1 MTKKGLIFMC
11 LALLM
16 GVLITHAESISVTNL
31 TIEPGQT
38 GNVSIS
44 LNNTATNLVSFQMDL
59 TLPEG
64 VAINKSGCTLSSRFT
79 DGDQELTIGKQ
90 GDNVYRLTSTSFALT
105 PISGTS
111 GEIITLSLAITAE
124 SEGGT
129 ANISNIRFVTSNSER
144 VSLNNVSFNISIVLP
159 SPAITFADDNV
170 KALCIANWETNGDG
184 ELSEAE
190 AAAVTS
196 LSDYFMNDAYGV
208 REVMTSF
215 DELQYFTGLTSLN
228 AWVFC
233 NCVNLTSV
241 IIPNSVTT
249 IENYAFQGCSNL
261 TSITIPDGVTTIEN
275 YAFQNCSSLTSITIP
290 ESVTSIGDYAF
301 SGCNGLESIVVEAGN
316 PVYDSRNECNA
327 IIETASKTLITGC
340 NNTIIPE
347 GVTQIGNYSFR
358 ECSGLTSI
366 IIPNSVTSIGSGA
379 FEVCSG
385 LTSITIPSSVTSI
398 GDRAFSGCS
407 GLTSITIGNS
417 VTSIGERA
425 FSYCSGLTSVS
436 ISNSVTSIDDWAF
449 YGCSNLTSVTIN
461 IEKPLPIWQNH
472 FSTRADATLYVPYGC
487 KAAYE
492 AADYWKEFKEI
503 VEMPGPAI
511 SDLSELSNSKLYT
524 LTDIYGTLR
533 INGNTLE
540 NSAIIQDSEN
550 MGLVTNVSQ
559 LSSPYTEPTEGS
571 LAELLDNNAETYWH
585 SIWTGGEVAPHTHYL
600 QVDLTESV
608 NENICM
614 QVTRRQSV
622 NDHISQW
629 GVYGSNSATAA
640 DSDWEDLASVSMPY
654 VSNTETRISAPFD
667 TKGYRYLRF
676 YIDNTTGED
685 NGPTRGFGHLSEFRL
700 YKVSDLVANSNMD
713 IDENSQFAILNIN
726 NKYYLY
732 SPTMRAFWLAQGSF
746 CPGFGSAI
754 TVTDNDA
761 TDDYKWTMTMPLD
774 NQTISLN
781 FTGNPYRITPVADF
795 DPTEALAA
803 FAENTI
809 LGLSDGYYRIRSVS
823 QFTNTVTDANGQEG
837 EVQVYKYMCSSI
849 DDTNNSYG
857 SWCTPENLTT
867 DLPSLWKL
875 TNRNG
880 YYDLQNAYTKG
891 RFTTVSR
898 ESRTEMSEASESL
911 IALDRVTQ
919 QNGQTI
925 FNIRVAS
932 QNMGDYY
939 YLHMAGHSE
948 GHGVSGELVGWCNT
962 GTDDATEWILEPVS
976 DEEAASITSVEL
988 TDISQLDN
996 AIYIEPFSAR
1006 IGANN
1011 QIMVKLKNSE
1021 TVTGYIFDLVL
1032 PEGLTIAADGDGNFN
1047 KAVKLSSRNSGATIV
1062 TNKKSGNIYSIIVA
1076 STSSLTGND
1085 GLVLTIKTHVQND
1098 MAAGTYPIVINNSR
1112 IVYSN
1117 LTQLSIPDTHTSVT
1131 TMVADYMIGDVNDDG
1146 ETDLLDAVLI
1156 LYYSVGKPVPIFVE
1170 EAGDVNKDGEV
1181 DLLDAVLILYYSV
1194 GKIPSLEEYGGKGQN
1209 PQ

>member
-301 SGCNGLESIVVEAGN
+301 YNCNGLESIVVEAGN

-379 FEVCSG
+379 FNGCSG

-571 LAELLDNNAETYWH
+571 LAGLLDNNAETYWH

-795 DPTEALAA
+795 DPTETLDA

-809 LGLSDGYYRIRSVS
+809 LGLSDGYYRIHHSS
-823 QFTNTVTDANGQEG
+823 TWGSNIYASG
-837 EVQVYKYMCSSI
+837 SI
-849 DDTNNSYG
+849 DSGGTLYA
-857 SWCTPENLTT
+857 SWCTLDDPTNNAAT
-867 DLPSLWKL
+867 LWHL
-875 TNRNG
+875 TNCDG
-880 YYDLQNAYTKG
+880 YYDLQNVYTQG
-891 RFTTVSR
+891 RFTSIAKSSR
-898 ESRTEMSEASESL
+898 AVMDPDSESL
-911 IALDRVTQ
+911 IAIDRVTER
-919 QNGQTI
+919 NGKRI
-925 FNIRVAS
+925 VNIRVAS
-932 QNMGDYY
+932 QNMGDTY
-939 YLHMAGHSE
+939 YLHQPE
-948 GHGVSGELVGWCNT
+948 GDDNMVGWCNT
-962 GTDDATEWILEPVS
+962 GTDGSTEWIFEPVS
-976 DEEAASITSVEL
+976 DEEVETITNVEV

-996 AIYIEPFSAR
+996 AIYIDRTEGVAGSSVSLA
-1006 IGANN
+1006 IKIKNN
-1011 QIMVKLKNSE
+1011 LLPVGCSFKLK
-1021 TVTGYIFDLVL
+1021 L
-1032 PEGLTIAADGDGNFN
+1032 PEGFSLVKDSDGDVIYELSDRTKKMSVTMQDWNNGSYDFALMPSTETATISGNDGAIIAFRIQVPEGKALGDYKVSLTNNLILSKVSGTTEDYVMPNVKTTFTVVNYILGDVNGDGNITP
-1047 KAVKLSSRNSGATIV
+1047 S
-1062 TNKKSGNIYSIIVA
+1062 
-1076 STSSLTGND
+1076 
-1085 GLVLTIKTHVQND
+1085 
-1098 MAAGTYPIVINNSR
+1098 
-1112 IVYSN
+1112 
-1117 LTQLSIPDTHTSVT
+1117 
-1131 TMVADYMIGDVNDDG
+1131 
-1146 ETDLLDAVLI
+1146 DAVMI
-1156 LYYSVGKPVPIFVE
+1156 LYHYFNVPQEGFR
-1170 EAGDVNKDGEV
+1170 EAAADINKDGNISPSDAIEALYLYFGV
-1181 DLLDAVLILYYSV
+1181 GNSNAVRSFIDTLD
-1194 GKIPSLEEYGGKGQN
+1194 